1 MSESAHAA
9 TLRQVLVGQ
18 YDELKSTLTRR
29 LGSEDLA
36 GEVLQETYLRLER
49 PARFGFIASPRQ
61 YLLTIA
67 TNIARMNFR
76 RARRSMDLSELD
88 AVLSFVDELPDPLRS
103 LEARQEVEALQRVFD
118 QLTPRRRQILFAVRI
133 EGSRLS
139 DIAKQ
144 LGVSQRL
151 VEKELRSALMLCGAY
166 LNREIVQRFGPGA
179 SQASRG
185 QAAATAVLDERDDE
199 TR

>member
-1 MSESAHAA
+1 MSDSAHAA
-9 TLRQVLVGQ
+9 ALRQVLVGQ

-49 PARFGFIASPRQ
+49 PARIGIIASPKR

-76 RARRSMDLSELD
+76 RARRSVDLSDLD
-88 AVLSFVDELPDPLRS
+88 AVLGFVDESPDPLRS
-103 LEARQEVEALQRVFD
+103 LEARQEIEALQRAFD
-118 QLTPRRRQILFAVRI
+118 KLTPRRRQILFAVRI

-139 DIAKQ
+139 DIAEQ

-151 VEKELRSALMLCGAY
+151 VEKELKGALILCGSY
-166 LNREIVQRFGPGA
+166 LNREIV
-179 SQASRG
+179 
-185 QAAATAVLDERDDE
+185 
-199 TR
+199 

>member
-1 MSESAHAA
+1 MSDSAHAA

-49 PARFGFIASPRQ
+49 PARIGIIASPKQ

-76 RARRSMDLSELD
+76 RARRSADLADLD
-88 AVLSFVDELPDPLRS
+88 AVLGFVDESPDPLRS
-103 LEARQEVEALQRVFD
+103 LEARQEIEVLQRAFD
-118 QLTPRRRQILFAVRI
+118 DLTPRRRRILFAVRI

-139 DIAKQ
+139 DIAEQ

-151 VEKELRSALMLCGAY
+151 VEKELKSALILCGSY

-179 SQASRG
+179 SQASKG
-185 QAAATAVLDERDDE
+185 QAAATAVHDERDDE